1 MWILYILFGIIGGV
15 FCGLGM
21 GGGTLLIP
29 LISLIGISQKA
40 SQTINLISFILTS
53 TVALIFHFKNN
64 LVNCKNI
71 FTIIVPSCLFSLVG
85 SLISVFLK
93 GKVLKFCFGIFLI
106 IVALLEGGKIVYFK
120 VKKKYLKKLE
130 KSKKKE

>member
-71 FTIIVPSCLFSLVG
+71 FSLILPSCLFSFIG
-85 SLISVFLK
+85 SIISVFIK
-93 GKVLKFCFGIFLI
+93 GKFLKFCFGIFLI
-106 IVALLEGGKIVYFK
+106 VVALLELGKIVWKK
-120 VKKKYLKKLE
+120 VKQIYLKKL
-130 KSKKKE
+130 KNSKRK